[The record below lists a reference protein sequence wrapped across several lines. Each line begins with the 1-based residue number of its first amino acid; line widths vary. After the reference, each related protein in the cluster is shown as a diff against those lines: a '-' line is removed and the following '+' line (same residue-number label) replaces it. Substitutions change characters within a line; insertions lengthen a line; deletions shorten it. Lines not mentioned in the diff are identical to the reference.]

1 MKYFKKFYLVIYP
14 LLIVFFIFM
23 LDKIFLIQESWIRI
37 GVAIALAYILS
48 PRKKIIRTQSGDRK
62 QLTWIFLKNPIF
74 LE

>member
-1 MKYFKKFYLVIYP
+1 
-14 LLIVFFIFM
+14 M

>member
-14 LLIVFFIFM
+14 LLIVFFIFF
-23 LDKIFLIQESWIRI
+23 LDVIFKIEKSWVQTVI
-37 GVAIALAYILS
+37 AIALAYILS

-74 LE
+74 LD